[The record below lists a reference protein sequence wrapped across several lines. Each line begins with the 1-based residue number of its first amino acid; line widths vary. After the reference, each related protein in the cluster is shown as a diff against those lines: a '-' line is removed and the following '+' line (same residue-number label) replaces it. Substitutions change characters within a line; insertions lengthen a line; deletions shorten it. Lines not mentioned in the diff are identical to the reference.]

1 MPIRLIA
8 RLLPALIVLLAAMAA
23 AEAQLPFPHKS
34 SKNKPAADQ
43 DLTTVKGVLL
53 SMTAKDLTV
62 QTDDKRVF
70 TILRA
75 DTTKFLEREE
85 PIKSAEILVGD
96 RVMVDASEDTQGK
109 YTAVEVRRTKHGTP
123 QDQARARADMPV
135 DQDAP
140 PPKEPAKSESGSGSA
155 ATPAAAQPPPERP
168 ATELAP
174 PTPKSEVSEEDRP
187 KLTRGKPSPRKI
199 GSNGETEPEEPVVP
213 KEQPRQESASSSTP
227 QGRNPSDSDDPRD
240 YRRDDNA
247 PPTAD
252 QATRDTFIDQAR
264 DKAQN
269 FVETLPNYTVKQ
281 FTTRFQSDNPRLN
294 WQPLDNVSTE
304 VVYDNGKESY
314 KNILVNGKPPKG
326 KIEDSGSWS
335 TGEFGSVLRDL
346 FSPYTAADFVP
357 NGNATIVNRAA
368 KVYKFTVEQ
377 PNSHWRIVGPAQSY
391 MPAFKG
397 TVWIDKETFRVLRIE
412 MQTRNMP
419 KDFSFDTV
427 ESTLDYDY
435 IRLGGVK
442 DFLLPVH
449 AENLICVRGTSTCS
463 KNVIDFRN
471 YRKFGAEATIIFK

>member
-8 RLLPALIVLLAAMAA
+8 RLLPALIVLLAATAVA
-23 AEAQLPFPHKS
+23 DAQLPFPHK

-53 SMTAKDLTV
+53 SMSAKEMMV

-70 TILRA
+70 KILRA
-75 DTTKFLEREE
+75 DTTKFLEKEE

-96 RVMVDASEDTQGK
+96 RVMVDASEDNDGK
-109 YTAVEVRRTKHGTP
+109 YTAVEVRRTKHGTA
-123 QDQARARADMPV
+123 QDQAQARADVPI

-140 PPKEPAKSESGSGSA
+140 PPQKTPEKSASGSA
-155 ATPAAAQPPPERP
+155 EQQPTERP

-174 PTPKSEVSEEDRP
+174 PTPKTEVSEEDRP

-199 GSNGETEPEEPVVP
+199 GSNGETEPDEPIAP
-213 KEQPRQESASSSTP
+213 KEPPPQQQESASSSSP
-227 QGRNPSDSDDPRD
+227 QGRNPSQSDDPRD
-240 YRRDDNA
+240 YRRDDSA
-247 PPTAD
+247 PPSAD
-252 QATRDTFIDQAR
+252 QVTRDTFIDQAR
-264 DKAQN
+264 DVAQN
-269 FVETLPNYTVKQ
+269 FVETLPDYTVKQ
-281 FTTRFQSDNPRLN
+281 FTTRFQSDNPRVN
-294 WQPLDNVSTE
+294 WQPLDNVSAE
-304 VVYDNGKESY
+304 VVYEHGKESY

-357 NGNATIVNRAA
+357 NGNATIVNRSAR
-368 KVYKFTVEQ
+368 VYKFSVEQ

-397 TVWIDKETFRVLRIE
+397 TVWIDKENFRVLRIE

-449 AENLICVRGTSTCS
+449 AENLICVRGSSTCS

-471 YRKFGAEATIIFK
+471 YRKFGAETTIIFK